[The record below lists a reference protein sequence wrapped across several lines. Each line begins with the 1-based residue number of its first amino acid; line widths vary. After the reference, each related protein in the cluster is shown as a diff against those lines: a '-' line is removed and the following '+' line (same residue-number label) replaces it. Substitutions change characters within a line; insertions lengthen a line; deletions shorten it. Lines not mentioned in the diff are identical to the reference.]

1 MNRKKK
7 NWKEGFFWNFHR
19 CRIIG
24 NICYCYSVY
33 SNNFC

>member
-1 MNRKKK
+1 MLNILKGNIQSPERKK

-24 NICYCYSVY
+24 NIC
-33 SNNFC
+33 